1 MLWLIRIKERVVIV
15 MLTKQQV
22 FA

>member
-1 MLWLIRIKERVVIV
+1 

-22 FA
+22 FHEQSTSQAHLFNIM